1 MNRWP
6 TTVEVVDVTPRDG
19 LQDAKGRLTTSEKIT
34 LVEEL
39 FGAGVA
45 RIEAVSFV
53 SPKWVPTMA
62 DAEDVL
68 RGVGTSGPVIGLVP
82 NLKGFER
89 AAQSGIREITYVV
102 SASPIHQDANLR
114 MPLEQSLF
122 QLESIMQQ
130 ASTAN
135 IRVRGAISCAFG
147 SPFDEAILG
156 REVAA
161 IAGRLV
167 DLGVVEIGLADTVGI
182 GTPQVV
188 ADIVDCVQDRIPD
201 TQLAI
206 HLHDRYGL
214 GQANV
219 VTAMSRGIATF
230 EAALGGLGGC
240 PFAPNAP
247 GNLDLESLVG
257 WLEAMGIETGVNLEA
272 VAKIRQR
279 LLETLHLRESA
290 QGEVASK

>member
-6 TTVEVVDVTPRDG
+6 NTVEVVDVTPRDG

-34 LVEEL
+34 LVEDL
-39 FGAGVA
+39 FGAGVP

-68 RGVGTSGPVIGLVP
+68 RGVGAAGPLIGLVP

-130 ASTAN
+130 ASTEN

-147 SPFDEAILG
+147 SPFDEPILG
-156 REVAA
+156 RDVAA

-257 WLEAMGIETGVNLEA
+257 WLQAMGIETGVNLEA

-279 LLETLHLRESA
+279 LLETLHQRESA